1 MPQHGGPSPQ
11 IADTHPGYHRPHRS
25 MRWRIDGRE
34 GNMTTRVLV
43 LGDGTGGLVAANLLA
58 KEARR
63 RKVALQIK
71 LIGNSPMHTYQPG
84 MLFLPFQKPGYRT
97 LADIQR
103 ETAQFVGAG
112 VHYLV
117 ERITAIDTQ
126 ARTVTTDKGSHEYDW
141 LVLSLGCRT
150 VLDAVDGLEQHW
162 GKRAFG
168 FYTPDSALRLAQ
180 ALQEFKGGD
189 LLIDVAEMP
198 IKCPVAP
205 IEFACLLDEFLTE
218 RGLRGKTNLTL
229 VTPLTGAFT
238 KPICNEMLTDMLA
251 GKNVSVVP
259 NASLA
264 SVTEK
269 AIGCPDGKQVP
280 YDMLVTIP
288 PHEGSEL
295 IDEAG
300 LGDGLGF
307 GFTDK
312 QTLKA
317 VKAERVFLLG
327 DNTNVPTSKA
337 GSVAHFQAEVVVH
350 NLLREIDGK
359 PALPLADG
367 HANCFIETGF
377 GKAILIDF
385 NYDIQPVPGRFP
397 LPVLGPMSLLK
408 ETRTNH
414 LGKLA
419 FKPIYWNMLLPG
431 RQIPLVGSRMS
442 TAGKRMDVLQR
453 H

>member
-1 MPQHGGPSPQ
+1 
-11 IADTHPGYHRPHRS
+11 
-25 MRWRIDGRE
+25 
-34 GNMTTRVLV
+34 MTTTVLV

-58 KEARR
+58 KEAKARNLS
-63 RKVALQIK
+63 LQIR
-71 LIGNSPMHTYQPG
+71 LIGDSPMHTYQPG
-84 MLFLPFQKPGYRT
+84 LLFLPFQTPGYRH
-97 LADIQR
+97 LSDIQR
-103 ETAQFVGAG
+103 ETAQFVGSG
-112 VHYLV
+112 VDYFV

-126 ARTVTTDKGSHEYDW
+126 SRVVSTEQGSHSYDW
-141 LVLSLGCRT
+141 LVLALGCRT
-150 VLDAVDGLEQHW
+150 VLEDVEGLTERW
-162 GKRAFG
+162 GTRAFG

-189 LLIDVAEMP
+189 FVIDIAEMP

-205 IEFACLLDEFLTE
+205 LEFACLVDEFLTE
-218 RGLRGKTNLTL
+218 RGLRGKTELTL

-238 KPICNEMLTDMLA
+238 KPICNEMLTDMLV
-251 GKNVSVVP
+251 GKGVKVVA

-264 SVTEK
+264 AVTDTTI
-269 AIGCPDGKQVP
+269 ACPDGKTVP
-280 YDMLVTIP
+280 YDMLVTVP

-295 IDEAG
+295 IDDAG

-317 VKAERVFLLG
+317 LKAERVFLLG

-359 PALPLADG
+359 PAMPLADG

-385 NYDIQPVPGRFP
+385 NYDIQPVPGKFP
-397 LPVLGPMSLLK
+397 LPVLGPMTLLK
-408 ETRTNH
+408 ETWLNH
-414 LGKLA
+414 LGKLG
-419 FKPIYWNMLLPG
+419 FKPIYWKMLLPG
-431 RQIPLVGSRMS
+431 RHIPLVGLRMS
-442 TAGKRMDVLQR
+442 TSGKKMEVLQR